1 MSSKYFKLK
10 WLCCFARGYLL
21 TDFEFVFVVSFH
33 LKLCI
38 GSSLASTATTW
49 SSWDLENGYLQD
61 DRFLKTTSVGSTP
74 PNQDGSCK
82 SEFMWIPYLLT
93 VVIMVVTVTG
103 WGANPNNRAMFVP
116 CFTFYD
122 CGRVVLEWIFCG
134 LLMQQQVEMGPDT
147 TVMRRAVV
155 GISMEVWLGTGLEKW
170 PKQFG

>member
-10 WLCCFARGYLL
+10 WLCYFARGYLL
-21 TDFEFVFVVSFH
+21 TDFEFVFVVGFH
-33 LKLCI
+33 LKLCV

-61 DRFLKTTSVGSTP
+61 DRFLKTTSVGSIP

-103 WGANPNNRAMFVP
+103 WGVNPTFCVNRIHPV
-116 CFTFYD
+116 CKFTLSSGGVWIWEYFEN
-122 CGRVVLEWIFCG
+122 VL
-134 LLMQQQVEMGPDT
+134 LQ
-147 TVMRRAVV
+147 
-155 GISMEVWLGTGLEKW
+155 ISSLKIVTHQS
-170 PKQFG
+170 P